1 MILNEPDGMDA
12 PNSATVG
19 ITLGGKE
26 LDGKT
31 LDNRKTLEN
40 GQNEHRADHQD
51 FDSMRR
57 GSYVI
62 PSCWTEVDKTRKS
75 IVEQLAFLTYN
86 RREVV
91 SISTA
96 LAEALSN
103 ALMHGNE
110 GDRNKSISVA
120 YTATEQEFWARV
132 QDEGGGFDPQSV
144 ADPTLPENLLRTHGR
159 GMRMMEHFM
168 SEVKVIQPGN
178 CVVLR
183 LLRDRSAT
191 DKQTSGAL
199 ESYLPRFSDR

>member
-1 MILNEPDGMDA
+1 MILNEPGSMDA
-12 PNSATVG
+12 PISTTRG
-19 ITLGGKE
+19 IVTLGSTE
-26 LDGKT
+26 LDSKP
-31 LDNRKTLEN
+31 LDDKAREN
-40 GQNEHRADHQD
+40 GQIDHRANHQD

-57 GSYVI
+57 GSFVI
-62 PSCWTEVDKTRKS
+62 ASCWTEVDKTRKA
-75 IVEQLAFLTYN
+75 IVEQVAFLPYN

-110 GDRNKSISVA
+110 GIREKSISVA

-132 QDEGGGFDPQSV
+132 QDEGGGFDPHSV
-144 ADPTLPENLLRTHGR
+144 ADPTLPENLLKTHGR

-183 LLRDRSAT
+183 LVRDRTPAGKQNPSAL
-191 DKQTSGAL
+191 Q
-199 ESYLPRFSDR
+199 SYLPRFSDR